1 MKRLIC
7 NKGVTLVELLI
18 VIVVIGILAG
28 VSVLSV
34 GSVIDRFQLA
44 GQEQS
49 QAAIKTTLNYYS
61 INNPIDQRDRDLI
74 IDALEEM
81 EFEITNPIT
90 KNTDIISTSSA
101 GSNKTAAIVVGTRGS
116 GSRTD
121 LALNNQTTHV
131 WPFNSSS
138 SRYEDNDYYIGTIVI
153 MIYEDGYLIYAY
165 TKDKAFHNP
174 MVVLFD

>member
-1 MKRLIC
+1 MNTMPC
-7 NKGVTLVELLI
+7 NKGVTLIELLI
-18 VIVVIGILAG
+18 VIVVISILAG

-34 GSVIDRFQLA
+34 RAITERVQLV

-49 QAAIKTTLNYYS
+49 QVAIKKTLNYYS

-74 IDALEEM
+74 IDALSDM
-81 EFEITNPIT
+81 EFDITNLIT
-90 KNTDIISTSSA
+90 QSSDIISTSSA
-101 GSNKTAAIVVGTRGS
+101 GSNETAAVVVGTRGS

-131 WPFNSSS
+131 WPYNSTS
-138 SRYEDNDYYIGTIVI
+138 SRYEDNDYYVGAIVI

-165 TKDKAFHNP
+165 TKDKDFHNP